1 MYRKSARKSILSIL
15 ILLAVSA
22 YAQDDGRPIS
32 VDDLLALQSVGDPQI
47 SPDGEWV
54 AYTVRKRDLEEDE
67 SGTRIWMIS
76 TSGGNP
82 IPMTSEDYSASNPRW
97 SPDNK
102 YLSFTAAMDEKEE
115 SQEKSKAKSQVWN
128 LNRLGGCAGS
138 SHQHQ
143 TRCRR
148 IRMVAG

>member
-1 MYRKSARKSILSIL
+1 MYAKSARKSILPIL

-22 YAQDDGRPIS
+22 HAQDDGRPMS

-82 IPMTSEDYSASNPRW
+82 ITMTSEDYSASNPRW

-102 YLSFTAAMDEKEE
+102 YLSFTAAMGEKE
-115 SQEKSKAKSQVWN
+115 KSQVWS
-128 LNRLGGCAGS
+128 LNRLGGGAGS
-138 SHQHQ
+138 GHQHQ